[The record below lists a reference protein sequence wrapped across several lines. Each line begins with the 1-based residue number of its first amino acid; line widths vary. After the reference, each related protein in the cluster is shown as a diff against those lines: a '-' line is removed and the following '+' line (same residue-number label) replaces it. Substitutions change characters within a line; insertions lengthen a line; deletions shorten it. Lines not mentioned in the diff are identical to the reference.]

1 MSLCVLEINME
12 IDMKHYAQTMT
23 VSYQLI
29 NYTFSFINH
38 FFWGVQSLYLYGNIY
53 RILTI
58 TESTLVVRKLF
69 LPEN

>member
-29 NYTFSFINH
+29 NYTFSFINYF
-38 FFWGVQSLYLYGNIY
+38 FFWQSVYLYGNIY
-53 RILTI
+53 RILTN
-58 TESTLVVRKLF
+58 TGSTLVVRKLF